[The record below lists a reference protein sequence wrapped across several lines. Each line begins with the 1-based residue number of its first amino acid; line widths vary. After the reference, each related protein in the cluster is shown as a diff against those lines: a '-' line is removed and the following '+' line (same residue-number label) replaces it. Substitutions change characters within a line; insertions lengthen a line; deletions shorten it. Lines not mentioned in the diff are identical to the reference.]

1 VLWLS
6 AGIVSFCLRAS
17 AQPSPQL
24 LTALKPP
31 YGEFVPLQPVA
42 VAISPEFR
50 IYILDAQLAAVA
62 QLDTFG
68 NLINQIGGPG
78 MSGSKLNDP
87 ADLCINSG
95 LNLFIADRGNDR
107 ILRLD
112 RKLNFLA
119 EFRSLEGTPVS
130 LTFEAPRSVLQG
142 ARGDLFIADGGNDRI
157 LKIDPNNIPLFSF
170 GAYGEEKG
178 SLLQPRRIESDPSGG
193 IWVLDRRA
201 HVVHFDEFGGFLEE
215 LLPKLAG
222 RASGLAVS
230 AGVVWVCA
238 DSCLWIYDRLERRS
252 NCVAR
257 DDLVP
262 QISSDLVDL
271 AYRQNQLWV
280 LDAQGCLYRFRVS
293 GE

>member
-1 VLWLS
+1 M
-6 AGIVSFCLRAS
+6 
-17 AQPSPQL
+17 
-24 LTALKPP
+24 
-31 YGEFVPLQPVA
+31 
-42 VAISPEFR
+42 
-50 IYILDAQLAAVA
+50 IYILDAQLAMVA
-62 QLDTFG
+62 QLDTVG

-78 MSGSKLNDP
+78 RGDTKLNDP
-87 ADLCINSG
+87 ADICINSG

-119 EFRSLEGTPVS
+119 EFRSLEGTPAS

-157 LKIDPNNIPLFSF
+157 LKIDPGNNPLFSF

-178 SLLQPRRIESDPSGG
+178 SLWQPRRIESDPSNGV
-193 IWVLDRRA
+193 WVLDRRA
-201 HVVHFDEFGGFLEE
+201 HVVRFDEFGGFLEE
-215 LLPKLAG
+215 LVPQLAG

-252 NCVAR
+252 VCIAR
-257 DDLVP
+257 DELIP
-262 QISSDLVDL
+262 QVSSDLADL
-271 AYRQNQLWV
+271 TYRHNQLWV
-280 LDAQGCLYRFRVS
+280 LDSQGRLYRFRVS
-293 GE
+293 GEG

>member
-1 VLWLS
+1 M
-6 AGIVSFCLRAS
+6 IFFCCLLAS
-17 AQPSPQL
+17 AQSSPQL
-24 LTALKPP
+24 LTVLKPP

-42 VAISPEFR
+42 AAISPESR

-62 QLDTFG
+62 QLDTAG

-78 MSGSKLNDP
+78 MGGTKLNDP

-119 EFRSLEGTPVS
+119 EFRSLEGTPAS
-130 LTFEAPRSVLQG
+130 LIFEAPRSILQS
-142 ARGDLFIADGGNDRI
+142 ARGDLFIADGDNDRI

-178 SLLQPRRIESDPSGG
+178 SLLQPRRIESDPLGG
-193 IWVLDRRA
+193 VWVLDRRA

-215 LLPKLAG
+215 LIPHLAG

-230 AGVVWVCA
+230 AGFVWICA
-238 DSCLWIYDRLERRS
+238 DSCLWIYDRLERQS
-252 NCVAR
+252 ACVAR
-257 DDLVP
+257 DELIP
-262 QISSDLVDL
+262 QVSSDLVDL
-271 AYRQNQLWV
+271 AYHRNHLWL
-280 LDAQGCLYRFRVS
+280 LDSQGCLYRFRVS
-293 GE
+293 SE